1 MFAYIVIIL
10 ISTLLVY
17 ISEHEKDDKIRR
29 VFKYIA
35 ILFPAIMA
43 GIRYGIGTDYFGV
56 YEPLYNEIASGNTVD
71 RMREFELGY
80 VLINRIIIFF
90 GGSFNIV
97 MFVCSLITT
106 YFTYKG
112 LENYKDKINITFG
125 FLLFMLFFYQK
136 SFNIVR
142 QIMSVSIV
150 FYAFKYLK
158 DKDKINLLKYFILVV
173 IAGLFQRTV
182 FIMLV
187 IPFIKFIYEN
197 KKYNAIRITSFVVLL
212 LIILNFETIGQIMAS
227 TGNETL
233 VYYSYYFLQ
242 KGASGISIAYFLRV
256 LPTIIPYFL
265 LSRKIKEDKEMFL
278 IYNMFII
285 GAILTL
291 LGYLTTTFGER
302 LALYFTIF
310 QVVLIPYY
318 IRISQKRA
326 NKIVL
331 FVLLITVSIGTWYYD
346 YIYMGREET
355 IPYKTIFSVSKN
367 EEIIKTMG
375 EKGNEESF
383 CRRILES

>member
-17 ISEHEKDDKIRR
+17 ISEYEKDERIRK

-56 YEPLYNEIASGNTVD
+56 YEPLYNEIASGITKD
-71 RMREFELGY
+71 RMRSFEIGY
-80 VLINRIIIFF
+80 VLINRIVIFF
-90 GGSFNIV
+90 DGSFNLV
-97 MFVCSLITT
+97 MFICALITM

-112 LENYKDKINITFG
+112 LEYYKDKISITFG
-125 FLLFMLFFYQK
+125 FFLFMLFFYQK

-142 QIMSVSIV
+142 QVMSVAIL

-158 DKDKINLLKYFILVV
+158 DKDKTSLIKYFALVIL
-173 IAGLFQRTV
+173 AGLFQRTV
-182 FIMLV
+182 FIMLA
-187 IPFIKFIYEN
+187 IPIIKFIYEN
-197 KKYNAIRITSFVVLL
+197 KKYNAIRITSFIVLL

-242 KGASGISIAYFLRV
+242 KGAGGISIAYFLRV
-256 LPTIIPYFL
+256 LPTILPYFL
-265 LSRKIKEDKEMFL
+265 LSKKIKEDKEIFL

-302 LALYFTIF
+302 LALYFTVF
-310 QVVLIPYY
+310 QIVLIPYY
-318 IRISQKRA
+318 IKISQARA
-326 NKIVL
+326 NKVALL
-331 FVLLITVSIGTWYYD
+331 FLLIVASIGTWYYD

-355 IPYKTIFSVSKN
+355 IPYKTIFSVSK
-367 EEIIKTMG
+367 EGIIKTIG

-383 CRRILES
+383 CRRVLES